1 MCLHILFTSSTATVS
16 YIVFQELIYD
26 YGAMCLCVGVVSTLL
41 GQTVMSALIKRYQRN
56 SYIAYS
62 IGIVVALSAVAMTIE
77 SILAIW
83 EAGGGGATLE
93 PYIAMVE
100 SVVP

>member
-1 MCLHILFTSSTATVS
+1 VS

-26 YGAMCLCVGVVSTLL
+26 YGAMCWCVGLVSTLL
-41 GQTVMSALIKRYQRN
+41 GQTVMSVLIKRYQRN

-62 IGIVVALSAVAMTIE
+62 IGIVVALSAVAMSIE

-83 EAGGGGATLE
+83 KESSGDATPE
-93 PYIAMVE
+93 P
-100 SVVP
+100 